1 MNFSNPTSADVTP
14 VPIAMSIPDAVKWS
28 GLSRSEV
35 YRRLKVGDLRA
46 KKMRSRTLILTE
58 SLREC
63 VNTLPDM
70 A

>member
-1 MNFSNPTSADVTP
+1 MNRPNLATAEASP

-46 KKMRSRTLILTE
+46 KNMRSRTLILTE

-63 VNTLPDM
+63 VDALPDM